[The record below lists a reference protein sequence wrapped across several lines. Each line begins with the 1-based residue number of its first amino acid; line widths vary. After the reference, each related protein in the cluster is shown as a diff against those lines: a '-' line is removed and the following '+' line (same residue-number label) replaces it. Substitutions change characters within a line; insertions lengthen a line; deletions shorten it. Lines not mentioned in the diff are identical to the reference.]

1 MTAETTAVRPS
12 EANRTPAKN
21 AGQHRRAELA
31 SFLRTRR
38 ERIEPEVVGLP
49 PGLRRRT
56 PGLRREEVAQLAGVG
71 VTWYTWLEQG
81 RPINASVQVLDAVA
95 RTLKLDQAETE
106 HLYRLADVPA
116 VPALNACKGLEPEV
130 QYILDSMTPLPASV
144 TNGRTDVLAW
154 NKAYALLFP
163 FLVDSPDDKRNVL
176 WQTFMVPQCCHPF
189 INRREELGRMVATF
203 RSRYGR
209 HVGEPAW
216 DEFVRRLTAAS
227 PDFAELWAEH
237 DVADMGT
244 RIKVFRHPGLG
255 EVKVVSTT
263 FEVAST
269 PGARM
274 TIYSPGDEET
284 RGKFEALRGDS
295 LPRGTYPCGH
305 TFGGEAVSAS
315 QVTTLIGAG
324 AD

>member
-1 MTAETTAVRPS
+1 
-12 EANRTPAKN
+12 
-21 AGQHRRAELA
+21 
-31 SFLRTRR
+31 
-38 ERIEPEVVGLP
+38 
-49 PGLRRRT
+49 
-56 PGLRREEVAQLAGVG
+56 
-71 VTWYTWLEQG
+71 
-81 RPINASVQVLDAVA
+81 
-95 RTLKLDQAETE
+95 
-106 HLYRLADVPA
+106 
-116 VPALNACKGLEPEV
+116 
-130 QYILDSMTPLPASV
+130 
-144 TNGRTDVLAW
+144 
-154 NKAYALLFP
+154 
-163 FLVDSPDDKRNVL
+163 
-176 WQTFMVPQCCHPF
+176 
-189 INRREELGRMVATF
+189 
-203 RSRYGR
+203 
-209 HVGEPAW
+209 
-216 DEFVRRLTAAS
+216 
-227 PDFAELWAEH
+227 
-237 DVADMGT
+237 MGT

>member
-216 DEFVRRLTAAS
+216 DEFVPSARTSRSCGPNTTWPTWGPAS
-227 PDFAELWAEH
+227 RCS
-237 DVADMGT
+237 GI
-244 RIKVFRHPGLG
+244 RG
-255 EVKVVSTT
+255 S
-263 FEVAST
+263 
-269 PGARM
+269 AR
-274 TIYSPGDEET
+274 
-284 RGKFEALRGDS
+284 
-295 LPRGTYPCGH
+295 
-305 TFGGEAVSAS
+305 
-315 QVTTLIGAG
+315 
-324 AD
+324 